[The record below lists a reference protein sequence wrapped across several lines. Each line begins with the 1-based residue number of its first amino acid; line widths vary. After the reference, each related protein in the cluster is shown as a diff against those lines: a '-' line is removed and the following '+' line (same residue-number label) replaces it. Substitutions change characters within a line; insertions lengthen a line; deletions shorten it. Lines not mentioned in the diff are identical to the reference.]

1 MESGIASCFDDEFM
15 GTILGEFLDESQG
28 YLTDLNDNLLVL
40 DELVS
45 ALDDTESPQVDLE
58 LLNTMFRA
66 AHSMKGLSAM
76 LQLDDINRLTHNIEN
91 VFDAARNNSLSI
103 RREVV
108 DVMFQAFDRLTGMVS
123 LLSEPGGEE
132 LPCDEI
138 ITEIQMLL
146 DDIGVADSHSNRDEP
161 ADESQGPAE
170 DSPAHAD
177 GAKLERAPEET
188 AATDDDSLPLAG
200 ETTSDPTMEESSLE
214 DDPFADV
221 TDEIDLSDKY
231 LSIFLEESETSLDA
245 LSEVML
251 ADDHEVLIDRALVLC
266 HQVKGAAATVRL
278 NRVAKLSHFMEDL
291 LQQLRDDGHAIT
303 TDVVDA
309 VIFSIDS
316 LRTYLQ
322 MVKND
327 SVSTDTLAEAY
338 RQLKHAHAV
347 VFSTETGT
355 GPEAGT
361 DNRAAAKDDDGTPAQ
376 EPEPTEVARADHLTD
391 SERSRA
397 AAAAPSGQSA
407 LLGMVLFED
416 QLPLVELKAKLVIER
431 LTAMGDLFYCDP
443 DESQLEET
451 TGMTCLVFG
460 VASECH
466 PEFVRRQIDLAGV
479 VDIKL
484 ETVAPPQPDGSPA
497 NSSVES
503 ASPLGAAAA
512 ADSSDAS
519 SPNSATAPP
528 ADSSARPS
536 AAPSHDSET
545 GRGADTCPVTS
556 ASPVPEPAAPVAAPP
571 AAAVAQSSAQSAA
584 PLAGSP
590 RPPEKAPAT
599 NRAQNKPAETI
610 RVDIDR
616 LDQLMNL
623 AGQLVINKA
632 RFGQISG
639 KLKGLSKHRQGSAS
653 LTNIEDSLSR
663 LLADTSELGERSS
676 GDLVYVQSVNC
687 YAEQIRA
694 DLEIVRGDMTQL
706 FEARNLLNDLSEAV
720 HQLDRVSDGIQTSVM
735 DTRMVPIGPLFGR
748 FKRVIRDITRMNGK
762 EIQLV
767 IRGEKTELD
776 KRMID
781 ELGDPLIHMI
791 RNSADHGIESPE
803 EREAAGK
810 PRQGTVTLDAFHRG
824 NRILIQVRDN
834 GKGLDSEKIREKAI
848 AKGIISAADAERL
861 TPQQTYQLIWEP
873 GFSTAEQITE
883 VSGRGMGM
891 DIVRSKIEQISGTVE
906 LDSQVG
912 IGTTITIKLPLTMAI
927 LPSLLTVVSGSV
939 YAVPVESVVEIV
951 RFKRTELVTVHGHKA
966 ARVRGRVVS
975 VVELSEVLEWNEA
988 PHSDEPFPEDITLV
1002 IIGSEESELALSVD
1016 DLLGEEDIVIK
1027 SLAENFRNVSG
1038 IAGASILG
1046 DGRVSLILDVSALLD
1061 LVCSSKPSGN
1071 AEVARAGLSLSG
1083 N

>member
-45 ALDDTESPQVDLE
+45 GLDDTETPQVDLE

-91 VFDAARNNSLSI
+91 VFDAARNNTLSI

-108 DVMFQAFDRLTGMVS
+108 DVMFQAFDRLTGMVGQ
-123 LLSEPGGEE
+123 LSEPGDEE

-138 ITEIQMLL
+138 IADIQKLL
-146 DDIGVADSHSNRDEP
+146 DDIAVADSDATANEP
-161 ADESQGPAE
+161 SEESHHPAE
-170 DSPAHAD
+170 GSTPHTDGDTSPDAPED
-177 GAKLERAPEET
+177 APEET
-188 AATDDDSLPLAG
+188 AATDDGSVPLADR
-200 ETTSDPTMEESSLE
+200 TTDGPTAGPPSLE

-245 LSEVML
+245 LSELML
-251 ADDHEVLIDRALVLC
+251 ADDQEKLIDRALVLC

-303 TDVVDA
+303 AAVVDA

-338 RQLKHAHAV
+338 RQLKCAHTS
-347 VFSTETGT
+347 VFSAETGP
-355 GPEAGT
+355 GAG
-361 DNRAAAKDDDGTPAQ
+361 ADDKATAESDASASAQ
-376 EPEPTEVARADHLTD
+376 MPEPTDDSRAILLTD
-391 SERSRA
+391 DVRSRA
-397 AAAAPSGQSA
+397 AAAAPPGQSA
-407 LLGMVLFED
+407 LLGTVRFED

-443 DESQLEET
+443 EEKQLEET
-451 TGMTCLVFG
+451 TDMAGLVFG
-460 VASECH
+460 IASECH
-466 PEFVRRQIDLAGV
+466 PEFIRRQIDLAGV
-479 VDIKL
+479 VDIAL
-484 ETVAPPQPDGSPA
+484 EVVASPQPEKTSRNSSAGSSPSPDVASGTDSPA
-497 NSSVES
+497 
-503 ASPLGAAAA
+503 G
-512 ADSSDAS
+512 
-519 SPNSATAPP
+519 PP
-528 ADSSARPS
+528 ADSK
-536 AAPSHDSET
+536 
-545 GRGADTCPVTS
+545 RGEEAGQATDASPATS
-556 ASPVPEPAAPVAAPP
+556 ASPVPEPAAADQPAAPP
-571 AAAVAQSSAQSAA
+571 SRKPDQ
-584 PLAGSP
+584 
-590 RPPEKAPAT
+590 PETTPAT
-599 NRAQNKPAETI
+599 NRAPNKPAETI

-663 LLADTSELGERSS
+663 LLADTNELGERSS
-676 GDLVYVQSVNC
+676 GDEMYVQSVNC

-694 DLEIVRGDMTQL
+694 DLEIVRGDLTQL
-706 FEARNLLNDLSEAV
+706 YEARNLLNDLSEAV

-810 PRQGTVTLDAFHRG
+810 PRQGTVTLDAYHRG
-824 NRILIQVRDN
+824 NRILIEVRDD
-834 GKGLDSEKIREKAI
+834 GKGLDPEKIREKAI
-848 AKGIISAADAERL
+848 SKGIISAADAERL

-912 IGTTITIKLPLTMAI
+912 VGTTITIKLPLTMAI

-975 VVELSEVLEWNEA
+975 VIELGEVLEWNEA
-988 PHSDEPFPEDITLV
+988 PHSDEAVPEDITLV
-1002 IIGSEESELALSVD
+1002 IIGSEGNELALSVD

-1027 SLAENFRNVSG
+1027 SLADNFRNVSG

-1061 LVCSSKPSGN
+1061 LVCHSKSTGTTE
-1071 AEVARAGLSLSG
+1071 AARAGLALAGS
-1083 N
+1083 